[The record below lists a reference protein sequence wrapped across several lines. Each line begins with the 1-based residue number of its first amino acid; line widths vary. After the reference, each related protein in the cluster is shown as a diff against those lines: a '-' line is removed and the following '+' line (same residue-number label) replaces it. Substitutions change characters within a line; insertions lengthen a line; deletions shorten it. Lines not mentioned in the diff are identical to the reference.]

1 VIWNRLA
8 AAGTDPPSIGGT
20 IMTKCF
26 LLLLL
31 VFSGGCSSALVSVK
45 RDFAEAYKGIKAD
58 LDFHEDDGLK
68 TFDPKSAAIVR
79 QMRTEMQQ

>member
-1 VIWNRLA
+1 VA
-8 AAGTDPPSIGGT
+8 AFGTDLPSIGGT
-20 IMTKCF
+20 IMTKYF

-58 LDFHEDDGLK
+58 LNFHEDDGLT
-68 TFDPKSAAIVR
+68 TFDPTSAAIVR
-79 QMRTEMQQ
+79 QMRNEMQQ

>member
-1 VIWNRLA
+1 VIWTGLA
-8 AAGTDPPSIGGT
+8 ATGTDPPSFGGM

-31 VFSGGCSSALVSVK
+31 VFSGGCANALVSVK

-79 QMRTEMQQ
+79 QMRNEMQQ

>member
-1 VIWNRLA
+1 LA
-8 AAGTDPPSIGGT
+8 AVGTDLPSIGGT

-31 VFSGGCSSALVSVK
+31 VFSGGCANALVSVK

-79 QMRTEMQQ
+79 QMRNEMQQ

>member
-8 AAGTDPPSIGGT
+8 ATGTDPPSFGGT
-20 IMTKCF
+20 IMTKGF

-31 VFSGGCSSALVSVK
+31 VFSGGCSRALVQVK
-45 RDFAEAYKGIKAD
+45 RDFAEAYDGIKAD

-79 QMRTEMQQ
+79 QMRNEMQQ

>member
-8 AAGTDPPSIGGT
+8 AFGTDLPSIGGT
-20 IMTKCF
+20 IMTKYF

-31 VFSGGCSSALVSVK
+31 AFSGGCSSALVSVK

>member
-1 VIWNRLA
+1 MIWNRLA
-8 AAGTDPPSIGGT
+8 ATGTDLPSFGGT

-31 VFSGGCSSALVSVK
+31 VFSGGCSSALVAVK
-45 RDFAEAYKGIKAD
+45 RDFAEAYQGIRAD
-58 LDFHEDDGLK
+58 LDFHEEDGLK

-79 QMRTEMQQ
+79 QMRDEMQQ

>member
-8 AAGTDPPSIGGT
+8 ATGTDPPSFGGT
-20 IMTKCF
+20 IMTKHF

-31 VFSGGCSSALVSVK
+31 VFSGGCSRALVQVK
-45 RDFAEAYKGIKAD
+45 RDFAEAYEGIKAD

>member
-1 VIWNRLA
+1 VA
-8 AAGTDPPSIGGT
+8 AFGTDPPSFGGT

-31 VFSGGCSSALVSVK
+31 VFSGRCSRALVQVK
-45 RDFAEAYKGIKAD
+45 RDFAEAYEGIKAD

-68 TFDPKSAAIVR
+68 TFDPKSAALVH
-79 QMRTEMQQ
+79 QMRNEMQQ

>member
-1 VIWNRLA
+1 MIWNRVA
-8 AAGTDPPSIGGT
+8 AFGTDPPSFGGT
-20 IMTKCF
+20 IMTKGF

-31 VFSGGCSSALVSVK
+31 VFSGGCSSALVQVK
-45 RDFAEAYKGIKAD
+45 RDFAEAYEGIKAD

-79 QMRTEMQQ
+79 QMRNEMQQ